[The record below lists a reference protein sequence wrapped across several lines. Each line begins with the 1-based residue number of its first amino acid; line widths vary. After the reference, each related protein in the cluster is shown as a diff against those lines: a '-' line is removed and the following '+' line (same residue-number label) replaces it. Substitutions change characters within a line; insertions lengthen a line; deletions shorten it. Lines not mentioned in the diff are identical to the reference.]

1 MSTAKISDVAQ
12 AAGVSLATVSRVLS
26 NRGSVKPATREH
38 VLRVVKELNYQPN
51 ALARQLRT
59 QKTCTV
65 IVIVPSIANSL
76 FHNIIFGIEQEADAN
91 GYQVLIADM
100 HNQPSIE
107 MHYMNAIQQR
117 QVDGI
122 ISMSANM
129 TQKLLQEV
137 SNEYPIV
144 MAIQNFQSESI
155 PFVAIDNVAAAK
167 AAVTHLIRMGH
178 RTIAHITSSHSLT
191 LYQER
196 LDGYLAALDEYQ
208 LPVDME
214 LVRYAEPS
222 LQGGYEQTLALLSD
236 SSKHIT
242 AIFAA
247 GDTMAIGAIK
257 ALRERGLQVPQ
268 DCAVVGFDDIE
279 LSSFWEPALTT
290 IRQPTFQIGQCAFR
304 KLMALMNK
312 ESLINLRDILPYEL
326 VIRSSCG
333 YINNG

>member
-1 MSTAKISDVAQ
+1 MSTVKISDVAQ

-38 VLRVVKELNYQPN
+38 VLQVVKELNYQPN

-59 QKTCTV
+59 QKTRTV
-65 IVIVPSIANSL
+65 IVIVPNIANSL
-76 FHNIIFGIEQEADAN
+76 FHNIIFGIEQEAEAN

-144 MAIQNFQSESI
+144 MAIQNFQSDTI
-155 PFVAIDNVAAAK
+155 PFVAIDNVAAAR

-178 RTIAHITSSHSLT
+178 RTIAHITSSRSLA

-196 LDGYLAALDEYQ
+196 LDG
-208 LPVDME
+208 
-214 LVRYAEPS
+214 
-222 LQGGYEQTLALLSD
+222 
-236 SSKHIT
+236 
-242 AIFAA
+242 
-247 GDTMAIGAIK
+247 
-257 ALRERGLQVPQ
+257 
-268 DCAVVGFDDIE
+268 
-279 LSSFWEPALTT
+279 
-290 IRQPTFQIGQCAFR
+290 
-304 KLMALMNK
+304 
-312 ESLINLRDILPYEL
+312 
-326 VIRSSCG
+326 
-333 YINNG
+333 